1 MDRTRRIRKISQ
13 IDISENVKNI
23 GIFAL
28 TTLLG
33 VCELKSGVKI
43 LPLCVLIAL
52 GKPSFPVFAGAF
64 LSSLLSAN
72 GLYLHTAV
80 IMTVYGLEW
89 LFEKK
94 EIILSSRF
102 KVMLACIASLI
113 VAVGEATRGNL
124 IFEDIVRSA
133 LVFIF
138 VPFSVA
144 ALEGVVNLKSGKR
157 RRELGVVMAIFIAVK
172 GADVLSVGGYSLGT
186 AVATFATLYLSQ
198 SGFAFGSVCGFVC
211 GMGCGISYM
220 PMMGIMGFCYGMF
233 RDASRIFAGIFAY
246 VLSGAACAYLMGLS
260 DAVPGLLSALVGTT
274 AYMVL
279 EARLPPMPL
288 FGAATREASIVTES
302 KLSSAF
308 SALSRTFFDVGE
320 ESAKLKKNSLNE
332 KVKSNVFAVCEKCRG
347 CTCDKFDLANSL
359 TDTLWNRRLA
369 VFADLPRHMQGCCIN
384 SGELLHAAN
393 SAVNDGEMKA
403 RDGMNQL
410 AEEYL
415 SFSRLICSANRSDRE
430 KTQND
435 SAKSRRVRELLR
447 DKGIAFKSV
456 AVTGKRRIKVVVK
469 GVDPASIH
477 ISSRELSYMLSTL
490 LTTRLS
496 EPEFVFA
503 EDGTEM
509 RLASIP
515 ALRVECAKAM
525 VGKEGEAV
533 CGDTVSFFES
543 DGGFFYSLISDGMGS
558 GREAELVSR
567 LTSIFLEKLLAL
579 GAEAS
584 ETLRMLNSMLI
595 SKDEEIFTTVD
606 LLEIDRM
613 TGDARMIKAGAAPTF
628 IYRGGECYRMDAC
641 TAPVG
646 IISEV
651 RAAETKLKLKKGDFI
666 VMTSDGITPPD
677 PKPCLPKTADKRT
690 AAALATA
697 IMNAW
702 ADSAVS
708 SDDMSVS
715 VIKIA

>member
-1 MDRTRRIRKISQ
+1 MDRTRKIRKIAQ
-13 IDISENVKNI
+13 TDISKNVKNI

-33 VCELKSGVKI
+33 VCELKSGVRI

-64 LSSLLSAN
+64 LSSLLSAG

-89 LFEKK
+89 LFDKK

-144 ALEGVVNLKSGKR
+144 ALEGVVNPKSVRR
-157 RRELGVVMAIFIAVK
+157 RRELGVVTAIFIAVK
-172 GADVLSVGGYSLGT
+172 GASVLSVGGYSLGT
-186 AVATFATLYLSQ
+186 AAAAFATLYLSQ

-211 GMGCGISYM
+211 GMGCGVSCM

-233 RDASRIFAGIFAY
+233 RDASRIFAGIFAF
-246 VLSGAACAYLMGLS
+246 VLSGSAYAYLMGLS
-260 DAVPGLLSALVGTT
+260 DAVPGLLSALAGAG
-274 AYMVL
+274 AYMAL

-288 FGAATREASIVTES
+288 FGAAAREERIVTES

-320 ESAKLKKNSLNE
+320 ESAKLKKNNLNE
-332 KVKSNVFAVCEKCRG
+332 NVKSNVFAVCENCRG

-369 VFADLPRHMQGCCIN
+369 VFADLPKHMQGCCIN

-415 SFSRLICSANRSDRE
+415 SFSRLICSANRTDRE
-430 KTQND
+430 ETQND

-447 DKGIAFKSV
+447 DKGISFKSV
-456 AVTGKRRIKVVVK
+456 SVTGKRRIKIVVK

-477 ISSRELSYMLSTL
+477 ISSRELCYMLSTL

-503 EDGTEM
+503 EGGTEM
-509 RLASIP
+509 RLAGIP
-515 ALRVECAKAM
+515 TLRVECAKAM

-579 GAEAS
+579 GAEAG

-595 SKDEEIFTTVD
+595 SKEEEIFTTVD

-677 PKPCLPKTADKRT
+677 PKPCLPKTGDKRT